1 MSLRYFAP
9 QSSPHSHVRSFAILE
24 EPQTVFN
31 KRIILPDPH
40 PALLINFG
48 APFIWEMDSGTQ
60 VELPHAFFI
69 MAQTR
74 PLKIRATGPC
84 HAIGLNLAAW
94 ATRLLV
100 DEQITL
106 ADSQIIPLGAA
117 WRDVTRLLQITFQ
130 RRGDIEAL
138 ATLQQFVGDL
148 HRRGRIDITAIR
160 TAIELLTTNN
170 GHCSLK
176 ELSEQC
182 YLSPSQLERH
192 AKYFTG
198 RTPKTLARLI
208 RFDATCAS
216 LLNDPACRLTDLAH
230 QCGYVDQAHFVHE
243 FKAFAA
249 CTPRE
254 ARAYVRQLAADAEFL
269 QFS

>member
-1 MSLRYFAP
+1 MSIRYFAP
-9 QSSPHSHVRSFAILE
+9 QSSLYPHVRSFAILE
-24 EPQTVFN
+24 EPHTVFN

-40 PALLINFG
+40 PALFINFG
-48 APFIWEMDSGTQ
+48 APFIWEMENGTQ
-60 VELPHAFFI
+60 IELPRAFFV

-74 PLKIRATGPC
+74 PLKIRATGSC

-100 DEQITL
+100 DDEVTL

-117 WRDVTRLLQITFQ
+117 WQDATRLLQTTLQ
-130 RRGDIEAL
+130 RRGDIEAI
-138 ATLQQFVGDL
+138 ATLKQFVGDL
-148 HRRGRIDITAIR
+148 QGRLRTDITAIR
-160 TAIELLTTNN
+160 TVVELLTTNN
-170 GHCSLK
+170 GQCSLK

-216 LLNDPACRLTDLAH
+216 LLNNPACRLTDLAH

-243 FKAFAA
+243 FKAFAG